1 MGLLNRNRDR
11 SNAPKPEKVASP
23 YSKIPIIGELF
34 EIGPLI
40 PKIAQLFQNKDGR
53 MSSKRM
59 GAGAFVVAGITLVNT
74 GAEQGNSMQFWGGM
88 ALCGMGVVLF
98 ALTRWDGG
106 RGDDSEPP
114 ESLTAAA
121 S

>member
-1 MGLLNRNRDR
+1 M
-11 SNAPKPEKVASP
+11 A
-23 YSKIPIIGELF
+23 KIPIIGELF

-40 PKIAQLFQNKDGR
+40 PKIAELFQNKNGR

-59 GAGAFVVAGITLVNT
+59 GAGAFVVAGIALVNA
-74 GAEQGNSMQFWGGM
+74 GAAEGNKMQFWGGI

-106 RGDDSEPP
+106 RDDDDPGSP
-114 ESLTAAA
+114 EAPTVAA

>member
-74 GAEQGNSMQFWGGM
+74 GAEQGNTMQFWGGIS
-88 ALCGMGVVLF
+88 LCGMGVVLF
-98 ALTRWDGG
+98 GLTRWDGG
-106 RGDDSEPP
+106 RNDPP
-114 ESLTAAA
+114 DPPPTVAA